1 MSDNAA
7 RPTKAQAPAAR
18 AARSTSGRPMRPLE
32 ALIGEPAGSRAP
44 LVRELNAAADYLRF
58 VRMEVSQLGANE
70 IAKDRL
76 PAAIREVDYIVEG
89 TEKSSNAI
97 MTAAEE
103 VIAAKD
109 LDPAAYQAF
118 VAEKMTAI
126 FLACAFQDLTTQRAR
141 RIQSTLHTV
150 ERRLSRLASRLGT
163 REIPNL
169 VDFAPAAPDGLVA
182 DGPPAPGEGND
193 QQSVDHIFEEW
204 SDVDW
209 R

>member
-1 MSDNAA
+1 
-7 RPTKAQAPAAR
+7 
-18 AARSTSGRPMRPLE
+18 MRPLE
-32 ALIGEPAGSRAP
+32 ALIGEPAGTRVP
-44 LVRELNAAADYLRF
+44 LMRELNAAADYLRF
-58 VRMEVSQLGANE
+58 VRREIAQLGANE

-76 PAAIREVDYIVEG
+76 PAAIREADYIIEG
-89 TEKSSNAI
+89 AERSANAI
-97 MTAAEE
+97 MSAAEE

-126 FLACAFQDLTTQRAR
+126 FLACAFQDLTTQRTR
-141 RIQSTLHTV
+141 RIQSALHTL
-150 ERRLSRLASRLGT
+150 ERRMSRLASKLGT

-169 VDFAPAAPDGLVA
+169 VDYAPAGSDELVA
-182 DGPPAPGEGND
+182 DGPAAPGEGND
-193 QQSVDHIFEEW
+193 QQSIDHMFEEW

>member
-1 MSDNAA
+1 MSDSAA
-7 RPTKAQAPAAR
+7 RPTPAPASPGR
-18 AARSTSGRPMRPLE
+18 GGRPTGRPMRPLE
-32 ALIGEPAGSRAP
+32 ALIGEPAGTRAP

-58 VRMEVSQLGANE
+58 VRKEIAQLGANE
-70 IAKDRL
+70 IAKERL
-76 PAAIREVDYIVEG
+76 PTAIREADYIIEG
-89 TEKSSNAI
+89 AERSANAI
-97 MTAAEE
+97 MSAAEE

-126 FLACAFQDLTTQRAR
+126 FLACAFQDLTTQRTR
-141 RIQSTLHTV
+141 RIQSTLHTL
-150 ERRLSRLASRLGT
+150 ERRMSRLASKLGT

-169 VDFAPAAPDGLVA
+169 VDYAPADSGELVA
-182 DGPPAPGEGND
+182 DGPAAPGEGND
-193 QQSVDHIFEEW
+193 QTTIDHMFEEW